1 MRRPIA
7 GMPVF
12 LSRIEVLKLK
22 SLVSHAGLYTFI
34 FLLVSACSLNGP
46 EPSDVVT
53 YESSPSPDLTDYPS
67 AENEASETDPDGDY
81 SGPDYFIPGVF
92 DDVADGSGAAAATQ
106 DLPTMWDVYRKHT
119 LLDLSADNKRIK
131 EQRDWYAKHQAYLDR
146 VTRRAEPYL
155 YYIIEESVK
164 RGLPSELALLPV
176 VESAYDPFAYSHGRA
191 AGIWQFIP
199 GTGRAFGL
207 KQTWWYEGRRDIVAA
222 TDAAMN
228 YLESLNRQF
237 DGDWMLALAS
247 YNSGAGTVRNAI
259 KRNEARGKPTD
270 FWSLDL
276 PKETRAYVPK
286 LIAISQLYAH
296 PEKYGITL
304 IDYPYQPFFEAID
317 IGGQLDLAMAAKMA
331 GINIEELYR
340 LNPAFNRWA
349 TDPGG
354 PHRIL
359 VPLDRAELMRS
370 ELAKLPPEKRVAWGR
385 YTIEKGDSIL
395 SISRKHN
402 ITPELLKQINHL
414 SSNTIRAGKTLLI
427 PQSSEPLDH
436 YSLSAEQRL
445 ATKQNR
451 NVSGK
456 QKVVHKVK
464 SGETFWSISRRY
476 GVSHRSL
483 AKWNS
488 MAPTDTLS
496 VGKTLVVW
504 TGQTQPNSEMQ
515 SQRMRKIR
523 YRARSGDSYAG
534 IANKFNVSL
543 GQLKSWNDIDIRKYL
558 QPGDMLTLYVDVANA
573 P

>member
-1 MRRPIA
+1 M
-7 GMPVF
+7 
-12 LSRIEVLKLK
+12 LRIEVLKLK
-22 SLVSHAGLYTFI
+22 SFVIRIAVNILCLI
-34 FLLVSACSLNGP
+34 LISACSVNSPQSG
-46 EPSDVVT
+46 DVIT
-53 YESSPSPDLTDYPS
+53 YETEPAPLLADQPEA
-67 AENEASETDPDGDY
+67 AEPEDY
-81 SGPDYFIPGVF
+81 SGPDFFIPGVF
-92 DDVADGSGAAAATQ
+92 DELATGT
-106 DLPTMWDVYRKHT
+106 DSDDTTGDAPTVWEVYRKHT
-119 LLDLSADNKRIK
+119 ILDLSEDNTRIK
-131 EQRDWYAKHQAYLDR
+131 QQRDWYAKHQSYLDR
-146 VTRRAEPYL
+146 VTQRAEPYL
-155 YYIIEESVK
+155 YYIIEESIK

-222 TDAAMN
+222 TDAAMD

-259 KRNEARGKPTD
+259 KRNQRKGKPTD

-286 LIAISQLYAH
+286 LIAISQLFAE

-331 GINIEELYR
+331 DLPMEELYR

-349 TDPGG
+349 TDPKG

-359 VPLDRAELMRS
+359 VPVGKADQMRAEID
-370 ELAKLPPEKRVAWGR
+370 KLPMEKRVAWAR
-385 YTIEKGDSIL
+385 YTIQRGDSIL
-395 SISRKHN
+395 SISKKHN
-402 ITPELLKQINHL
+402 ITPDLLKQVNHL
-414 SSNTIRAGKTLLI
+414 SSNNIRAGKTLLI

-445 ATKQNR
+445 ASKQNR
-451 NVSGK
+451 SVSGK
-456 QKVVHKVK
+456 QKVMHKVK
-464 SGETFWSISRRY
+464 NGETFWSISRQY
-476 GVSHRSL
+476 GVHHRTL
-483 AKWNS
+483 AKWNG

-496 VGKTLVVW
+496 VGKTLVIW
-504 TGQTQPNSEMQ
+504 TNQAQPTSEMQ

-534 IANKFNVSL
+534 IANRFNVSL
-543 GQLKSWNDIDIRKYL
+543 GQLRRWNDIDIKKYL

>member
-1 MRRPIA
+1 M
-7 GMPVF
+7 
-12 LSRIEVLKLK
+12 LKLK
-22 SLVSHAGLYTFI
+22 SFVIRIAVNILCLI
-34 FLLVSACSLNGP
+34 LISACSVNSPQSG
-46 EPSDVVT
+46 DVIT
-53 YESSPSPDLTDYPS
+53 YETEPAPLLADQPEA
-67 AENEASETDPDGDY
+67 AEPEDY
-81 SGPDYFIPGVF
+81 SGPDFFIPGVF
-92 DDVADGSGAAAATQ
+92 DELATGT
-106 DLPTMWDVYRKHT
+106 DSDDTTGDAPTVWEVYRKHT
-119 LLDLSADNKRIK
+119 ILDLSEDNTRIK
-131 EQRDWYAKHQAYLDR
+131 QQRDWYAKHQSYLDR
-146 VTRRAEPYL
+146 VTQRAEPYL
-155 YYIIEESVK
+155 YYIIEESIK

-222 TDAAMN
+222 TDAAMD

-259 KRNEARGKPTD
+259 KRNQRKGKPTD

-286 LIAISQLYAH
+286 LIAISQLFAE

-331 GINIEELYR
+331 DLPMEELYR

-349 TDPGG
+349 TDPKG

-359 VPLDRAELMRS
+359 VPVGKADQMRAEID
-370 ELAKLPPEKRVAWGR
+370 KLPMEKRVAWAR
-385 YTIEKGDSIL
+385 YTIQRGDSIL
-395 SISRKHN
+395 SISKKHN
-402 ITPELLKQINHL
+402 ITPDLLKQVNHL
-414 SSNTIRAGKTLLI
+414 SSNNIRAGKTLLI

-445 ATKQNR
+445 ASKQNR
-451 NVSGK
+451 SVSGK
-456 QKVVHKVK
+456 QKVMHKVK
-464 SGETFWSISRRY
+464 NGETFWSISRQY
-476 GVSHRSL
+476 GVHHRTL
-483 AKWNS
+483 AKWNG

-496 VGKTLVVW
+496 VGKTLVIW
-504 TGQTQPNSEMQ
+504 TNQAQPTSEMQ

-534 IANKFNVSL
+534 IANRFNVSL
-543 GQLKSWNDIDIRKYL
+543 GQLRRWNDIDIKKYL

>member
-1 MRRPIA
+1 MKS
-7 GMPVF
+7 F
-12 LSRIEVLKLK
+12 LSRTGASIV
-22 SLVSHAGLYTFI
+22 TP
-34 FLLVSACSLNGP
+34 LLLISACTVNNPRST
-46 EPSDVVT
+46 DVVT
-53 YESSPSPDLTDYPS
+53 YEAPTPLLTDVS
-67 AENEASETDPDGDY
+67 QVDETHDY
-81 SGPDYFIPGVF
+81 SGPDFYIPGVF
-92 DDVADGSGAAAATQ
+92 DELGEGTDNADADITV
-106 DLPTMWDVYRKHT
+106 PTVWEIYRKHT
-119 LLDLSADNKRIK
+119 ILNLADENPRIK
-131 EQRDWYAKHQAYLDR
+131 TQRDWYAKHQSYLDR
-146 VTRRAEPYL
+146 VTQRAEPYL
-155 YYIIEESVK
+155 YYIIQESIK
-164 RGLPSELALLPV
+164 RGLPSELALLPI

-222 TDAAMN
+222 TDAAMA

-259 KRNEARGKPTD
+259 KRNQRKGKPTD

-286 LIAISQLYAH
+286 LIAISQLFAE

-304 IDYPYQPFFEAID
+304 IDYPFQPFFESID

-331 GINIEELYR
+331 DINIDELYR

-349 TDPGG
+349 TDPKG
-354 PHRIL
+354 PHRLL
-359 VPLDRAELMRS
+359 VPVEKGEQMREELI
-370 ELAKLPPEKRVAWGR
+370 KLPPEKRVAWAR
-385 YTIEKGDSIL
+385 YTIQKGDSIL
-395 SISRKHN
+395 SIAKHHN
-402 ITPELLKQINHL
+402 ITPELLKQVNHL

-451 NVSGK
+451 SVSGK
-456 QKVVHKVK
+456 QKIVHTVK
-464 SGETFWSISRRY
+464 NGETFWSISRQF
-476 GVSHRSL
+476 GVNHRTL
-483 AKWNS
+483 AKWNG

-504 TGQTQPNSEMQ
+504 TDSTQAARTELQN
-515 SQRMRKIR
+515 QRMRKIQ

-543 GQLKSWNDIDIRKYL
+543 GQLKSWNDIDTRKYL

>member
-1 MRRPIA
+1 M
-7 GMPVF
+7 
-12 LSRIEVLKLK
+12 LKLK
-22 SLVSHAGLYTFI
+22 SFVSRIAVNILCLILIT
-34 FLLVSACSLNGP
+34 ACSVNNPKPGEVITY
-46 EPSDVVT
+46 EPSPAPLLIEQT
-53 YESSPSPDLTDYPS
+53 GE
-67 AENEASETDPDGDY
+67 EETTDY
-81 SGPDYFIPGVF
+81 SGPDFFIPGVF
-92 DDVADGSGAAAATQ
+92 DDLSSNTDATDTSGN
-106 DLPTMWDVYRKHT
+106 LPTVWEVYRKHT
-119 LLDLSADNKRIK
+119 ILDLSEENPRIK
-131 EQRDWYAKHQAYLDR
+131 QQRDWYAKHQSYLDR
-146 VTRRAEPYL
+146 VTQRAEPYL
-155 YYIIEESVK
+155 YYIIEESIK

-222 TDAAMN
+222 TNAAMD

-259 KRNEARGKPTD
+259 KRNQRKGKPTD

-286 LIAISQLYAH
+286 LIAISQLFAE
-296 PEKYGITL
+296 PEKYGISL
-304 IDYPYQPFFEAID
+304 IDYPYEPFFESID

-331 GINIEELYR
+331 DLPMEELYR

-349 TDPGG
+349 TDPNG

-359 VPLDRAELMRS
+359 VPVAKADQMRAEI
-370 ELAKLPPEKRVAWGR
+370 EQLPLEKRVAWAR
-385 YTIEKGDSIL
+385 YTIQKGDSIL
-395 SISRKHN
+395 SISKKHN
-402 ITPELLKQINHL
+402 ITPELLKQVNHL
-414 SSNTIRAGKTLLI
+414 SSNNIRAGKTLLI

-445 ATKQNR
+445 ASKQNR
-451 NVSGK
+451 SVSGK
-456 QKVVHKVK
+456 QKVMHKVK
-464 SGETFWSISRRY
+464 NGETFWSISKQY
-476 GVSHRSL
+476 GVDHRTL
-483 AKWNS
+483 AKWNG

-496 VGKTLVVW
+496 VGKTLAIW
-504 TGQTQPNSEMQ
+504 TNQAQASSEMQ
-515 SQRMRKIR
+515 SQRMRKIH

-534 IANKFNVSL
+534 IASKFNVSL
-543 GQLKSWNDIDIRKYL
+543 GQLRRWNDIDIKKYL

>member
-1 MRRPIA
+1 MNI
-7 GMPVF
+7 
-12 LSRIEVLKLK
+12 LCLIL
-22 SLVSHAGLYTFI
+22 I
-34 FLLVSACSLNGP
+34 SACSVNSPQSG
-46 EPSDVVT
+46 DVIT
-53 YESSPSPDLTDYPS
+53 YETEPAPLLADQPEA
-67 AENEASETDPDGDY
+67 AEPEDY
-81 SGPDYFIPGVF
+81 SGPDFFIPGVF
-92 DDVADGSGAAAATQ
+92 DELATGT
-106 DLPTMWDVYRKHT
+106 DSDDTTGDAPTVWEVYRKHT
-119 LLDLSADNKRIK
+119 ILDLSEDNTRIK
-131 EQRDWYAKHQAYLDR
+131 QQRDWYAKHQSYLDR
-146 VTRRAEPYL
+146 VTQRAEPYL
-155 YYIIEESVK
+155 YYIIEESIK

-222 TDAAMN
+222 TDAAMD

-259 KRNEARGKPTD
+259 KRNQRKGKPTD

-286 LIAISQLYAH
+286 LIAISQLFAE

-331 GINIEELYR
+331 DLPMEELYR

-349 TDPGG
+349 TDPKG

-359 VPLDRAELMRS
+359 VPVGKADQMRAEID
-370 ELAKLPPEKRVAWGR
+370 KLPMEKRVAWAR
-385 YTIEKGDSIL
+385 YTIQRGDSIL
-395 SISRKHN
+395 SISKKHN
-402 ITPELLKQINHL
+402 ITPDLLKQVNHL
-414 SSNTIRAGKTLLI
+414 SSNNIRAGKTLLI

-445 ATKQNR
+445 ASKQNR
-451 NVSGK
+451 SVSGK
-456 QKVVHKVK
+456 QKVMHKVK
-464 SGETFWSISRRY
+464 NGETFWSISRQY
-476 GVSHRSL
+476 GVHHRTL
-483 AKWNS
+483 AKWNG

-496 VGKTLVVW
+496 VGKTLVIW
-504 TGQTQPNSEMQ
+504 TNQAQPTSEMQ

-534 IANKFNVSL
+534 IANRFNVSL
-543 GQLKSWNDIDIRKYL
+543 GQLRRWNDIDIKKYL